1 MGAAM
6 EVLTGFAVNPGAA
19 FTAVTMA
26 TGDSLAV
33 RSFDA
38 HDGATIQNFWAAGAT
53 AGVARI
59 RSPRLHDN
67 VRGVAAGY
75 IAAGAQPLMPDQMD
89 QPIYPVDTL
98 IAELTGGGAETDV
111 MSMLI
116 YYNNLPGSGANL
128 RRWAQVKPNI
138 KNIVTVETDHTAGG
152 TAGQYGG
159 SLAINANFDL
169 LKQNTWYAILG
180 YVCPANL
187 CTIGWRS
194 PDFANY
200 RIGAPGSTD
209 RLVTRDWFVRNDI
222 NGDVPFIPCF
232 NSLNKG
238 STFVDI
244 VNTAAGGT
252 FNIQTILAELSA

>member
-1 MGAAM
+1 M

-33 RSFDA
+33 RSFNA
-38 HDGATIQNFWAAGAT
+38 PDGATIQNFWAAGAT

-67 VRGVAAGY
+67 VRGIAAGY
-75 IAAGAQPLMPDQMD
+75 VSAAGVGLLPEEQD
-89 QPIYPVDTL
+89 QPVYPVDTL

-111 MSMLI
+111 MSILM
-116 YYNNLPGSGANL
+116 YYNNLPGSAANL

-180 YVCPANL
+180 YICPGNL
-187 CTIGWRS
+187 ATIGWRS
-194 PDFANY
+194 PDFGNY

-209 RLVTRDWFVRNDI
+209 RLETRRWFIKNDI
-222 NGDVPFIPCF
+222 AGDQPFIPVF